1 MRCAA
6 SKTDKIIHI
15 FQFYSAD
22 CEYIS
27 FYSPIPLSLFCVYLL
42 LITACTRDCLFCT
55 YNKNLTLIYTV
66 GHKKRDTFIFSIT
79 LANIDRFS

>member
-1 MRCAA
+1 MRYAA
-6 SKTDKIIHI
+6 SKTDKFIHI

-27 FYSPIPLSLFCVYLL
+27 FYSPIPLSTYY
-42 LITACTRDCLFCT
+42 TACTRDCLFCT

-66 GHKKRDTFIFSIT
+66 GHKQRDTFIFSIT